1 MDDIQF
7 QFSVIISP
15 IQFLCGLFSSI
26 ISIIV
31 FNKSELKNQ
40 STKSYLIITCI
51 INIVTVTYL
60 PFAII
65 PAIWNINDLDC
76 KIYIALSLL
85 IAQIQPWVLALSSL
99 DRLVFIVLP
108 TRYLFRKKIIF
119 QIGICT
125 AALLLIVITITPCVY
140 YYNALTD
147 TNNQTLCSFPT
158 DVNLK
163 WVLNYFKIQFFLFRI
178 TIPCC
183 IMIASN
189 IIVLWKIYK
198 RELRIILNPRS
209 KTTMSLAKS
218 LVGMDLIFILTKI
231 PMLFYLLLTNNGP
244 DKIIYNFTYS
254 LFVIISLSYNYLYF
268 LFLIIL
274 NKIYRVTF
282 LKYVFFFK
290 KPSAIAPIQ

>member
-40 STKSYLIITCI
+40 STKSYLIITYI

-65 PAIWNINDLDC
+65 PAIWDINDLDC

-140 YYNALTD
+140 PCYFIFYLQIMGLIKLFIILHTRYLWLF
-147 TNNQTLCSFPT
+147 LC
-158 DVNLK
+158 LIII
-163 WVLNYFKIQFFLFRI
+163 YIFFFSLFS
-178 TIPCC
+178 TKY
-183 IMIASN
+183 
-189 IIVLWKIYK
+189 IVL
-198 RELRIILNPRS
+198 
-209 KTTMSLAKS
+209 
-218 LVGMDLIFILTKI
+218 
-231 PMLFYLLLTNNGP
+231 
-244 DKIIYNFTYS
+244 
-254 LFVIISLSYNYLYF
+254 LS
-268 LFLIIL
+268 
-274 NKIYRVTF
+274 
-282 LKYVFFFK
+282 
-290 KPSAIAPIQ
+290 